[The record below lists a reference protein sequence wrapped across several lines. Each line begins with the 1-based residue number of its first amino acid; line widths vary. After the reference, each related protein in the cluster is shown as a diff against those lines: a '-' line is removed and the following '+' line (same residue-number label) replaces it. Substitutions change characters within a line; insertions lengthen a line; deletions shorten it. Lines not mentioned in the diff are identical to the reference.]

1 MAVVWTTSDH
11 QPSGYFLTTQNSR
24 VCSETTM
31 ETLDFQ
37 KLIEHIYKKLLAKSR
52 DIDEYLTIDALKWEA
67 ICSGLRQTI
76 CYWLKSR
83 LFRIA
88 YVITLNFSGKLE
100 QNKPLANQ
108 TRATATN
115 HHSGGKSNRPKGLG
129 PRRW

>member
-1 MAVVWTTSDH
+1 
-11 QPSGYFLTTQNSR
+11 
-24 VCSETTM
+24 M

-83 LFRIA
+83 LFGIA

-115 HHSGGKSNRPKGLG
+115 HHSVVKWEIKPT
-129 PRRW
+129 